1 MEQIFF
7 GPRFKY
13 LKVNTAET
21 PVETL
26 LSEAM
31 FLSNSKV
38 NKNTKLTPLQIGRSA
53 TRVSNEENS
62 SNSKKVEN
70 EPKECPRQKNF
81 LSTSEVM
88 GSHTEKQ
95 FLPWKSED
103 ILFRPH
109 PPPLKLKTSRIKKFS
124 IKILILTHMNHPK
137 FKRKGVHLTTLAQHL
152 GYKRRN
158 AASCIGTFY

>member
-95 FLPWKSED
+95 FLLWKSEKYS
-103 ILFRPH
+103 FQTPS
-109 PPPLKLKTSRIKKFS
+109 PPPFEVENKQDQKVFHKNPDIDTHEPSKIQKKRGAFNHFS
-124 IKILILTHMNHPK
+124 TAP
-137 FKRKGVHLTTLAQHL
+137 RV
-152 GYKRRN
+152 
-158 AASCIGTFY
+158 